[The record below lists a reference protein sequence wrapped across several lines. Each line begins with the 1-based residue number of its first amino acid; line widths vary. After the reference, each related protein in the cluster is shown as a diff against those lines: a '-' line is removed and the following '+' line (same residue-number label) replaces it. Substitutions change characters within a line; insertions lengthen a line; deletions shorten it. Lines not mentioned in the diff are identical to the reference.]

1 MNVPPPPCGTKKGK
15 PRSPPLDPRNNVI
28 ALSRYQGNPFLTRPP
43 AAVLALH
50 PCPVGSGGSRQSQRV
65 LKPPGRRNPEPIGQ
79 ACRVPSA
86 AGRSADPQ
94 SLAAIEPALV
104 GEINPKGPG
113 AIRPNGHRWPVLG
126 ERLQPAVVV
135 GGGLQAANPD
145 RSISRCAGQL
155 ELHPTVQRHN
165 GIAIRPIA
173 WGPWYRRARGIQNQA
188 LRTCQNPQPRPPDEG
203 AALVRIVSWFPVS
216 AGIRLY

>member
-1 MNVPPPPCGTKKGK
+1 MNVPPPPCGKKKGK

-43 AAVLALH
+43 TAVLALH
-50 PCPVGSGGSRQSQRV
+50 PFPISGGGSSQSQGV
-65 LKPPGRRNPEPIGQ
+65 LEPPAGRNPEPIGQ

-126 ERLQPAVVV
+126 ERLQPAVV
-135 GGGLQAANPD
+135 GGGAPQAANPA
-145 RSISRCAGQL
+145 RPTSRCAGQRGGA
-155 ELHPTVQRHN
+155 TARVWACVRHT
-165 GIAIRPIA
+165 IA
-173 WGPWYRRARGIQNQA
+173 WPRRGVVAVGMGGGRGWGYFVHGNSGARVLA
-188 LRTCQNPQPRPPDEG
+188 
-203 AALVRIVSWFPVS
+203 V
-216 AGIRLY
+216 